1 MKKFFAAVCCCALVA
16 MNVSAQEPIP
26 VAGDIVQGNVAQSI
40 IEAPDS
46 EATPV
51 SAQDA
56 PAAAAPATETP
67 APMIVESA
75 PATVDAAATQGIVT
89 QGYQM
94 EVPMQSSEMGMGAA
108 PYMSQNYAVPV
119 NSGCGCGQAAPMMNY
134 APAMNT
140 GCNTCNTCNQPAV
153 SDCCDNG
160 RNRPQVI
167 SRFRGRMT
175 SMGGRRNNNCCN

>member
-16 MNVSAQEPIP
+16 LNVSAQEPIP
-26 VAGDIVQGNVAQSI
+26 VAGDIVAQSI

-56 PAAAAPATETP
+56 PVAAAATETP
-67 APMIVESA
+67 AAPMIVETA
-75 PATVDAAATQGIVT
+75 PATMDAAATQGMVAE
-89 QGYQM
+89 GYSVQL
-94 EVPMQSSEMGMGAA
+94 QSGTGMGAA
-108 PYMSQNYAVPV
+108 PYMGQTYAAPA

-140 GCNTCNTCNQPAV
+140 GCNTCNQPAV

>member
-26 VAGDIVQGNVAQSI
+26 VAGDIVAQSI

-56 PAAAAPATETP
+56 PVAAAATETP
-67 APMIVESA
+67 APMIVETA
-75 PATVDAAATQGIVT
+75 PATMDAAATQGMVT
-89 QGYQM
+89 EGYSVQL
-94 EVPMQSSEMGMGAA
+94 QSDMGMVAA
-108 PYMSQNYAVPV
+108 PANG
-119 NSGCGCGQAAPMMNY
+119 GCGCGQAAPMMNY

-153 SDCCDNG
+153 SDCCDSG

-175 SMGGRRNNNCCN
+175 SMGGRRNNNSCCN